1 MGDAPRRVQGELA
14 REVETRRVS
23 RRKRAREI
31 ALLREREGLSFA
43 EIAERLELATSTVRD
58 YHRDPDAERNRRIAS
73 AIGANANSAGA
84 RRPATAATT
93 PRASALGAHARGRE
107 CGAPI
112 GSSAIREWR
121 DLTGRAPTVPDWS
134 PAHADEGHPGAA
146 RFLTE
151 AGRWPSVAA
160 VQAHFGSFSAAL
172 EAAGVEHARR
182 GARTRWTPDRIVEA
196 MRMWQ
201 RAHGKPPTHEDWQRS
216 SDDHPA
222 RSTVSRVMGSW
233 EAALEAASR

>member
-23 RRKRAREI
+23 RRERAREI

-112 GSSAIREWR
+112 GSSRPSGSGATSPVGRR
-121 DLTGRAPTVPDWS
+121 PCPTGRRLTPTKGIQAP
-134 PAHADEGHPGAA
+134 PA
-146 RFLTE
+146 
-151 AGRWPSVAA
+151 S
-160 VQAHFGSFSAAL
+160 
-172 EAAGVEHARR
+172 
-182 GARTRWTPDRIVEA
+182 
-196 MRMWQ
+196 
-201 RAHGKPPTHEDWQRS
+201 
-216 SDDHPA
+216 
-222 RSTVSRVMGSW
+222 
-233 EAALEAASR
+233 